1 MEPIHEGATGAAVED
16 IQERLASLGYDIE
29 KGERDARAFGRATA
43 TAVARFRLDHGL
55 SLGDAVDAPTWSVL
69 VDECYQLGDR
79 TLYLRLPNFHGN
91 DVRQLQERLNVLGF
105 SCGTVD
111 GVYGVHTEA
120 AVKLFQESIGAL
132 ADGMAFQDTFDA
144 IERLRHVWAGKPAD
158 GPHPQGA
165 MGFAR
170 AANVLENAGIA
181 ITADDPI
188 SRNVAGRIWNL
199 AHATV
204 DDCAS
209 SWWTAPTTCAARRAS
224 SSSSPPR
231 RCRTTSPPAWAIS
244 RSTTWTRCRCA
255 CAPRFRAPA
264 PARAPSAS
272 SCPWARAPSRSAT
285 RRPLPSCSSTPSAPP
300 STASTCKNGT
310 GSNELLERDRLAQR
324 EGARRP
330 SPRII

>member
-1 MEPIHEGATGAAVED
+1 MEAIIEGATGAAVED
-16 IQERLASLGYDIE
+16 IQERLSSLGYAIE
-29 KGERDARAFGRATA
+29 GAELDARSFGHSTA

-55 SLGDAVDAPTWSVL
+55 SLGEAVDASTWSVL

-105 SCGTVD
+105 SCGPVD

-120 AVKLFQESIGAL
+120 AVKLFQESMGAL

-158 GPHPQGA
+158 GPHPQGS

-170 AANVLENAGIA
+170 AASVLESAGIA

-204 DDCAS
+204 DDCALELVDAPSGVRPETRVLIVLSTEPLPDNVASGVGNLALDDLDTLPLRLRTAIQS
-209 SWWTAPTTCAARRAS
+209 SGSAPRTVRIELPVGEGAFTTSDAQTFAVLLLDAICAA
-224 SSSSPPR
+224 
-231 RCRTTSPPAWAIS
+231 
-244 RSTTWTRCRCA
+244 
-255 CAPRFRAPA
+255 FDH
-264 PARAPSAS
+264 
-272 SCPWARAPSRSAT
+272 
-285 RRPLPSCSSTPSAPP
+285 LD
-300 STASTCKNGT
+300 
-310 GSNELLERDRLAQR
+310 L
-324 EGARRP
+324 
-330 SPRII
+330 

>member
-1 MEPIHEGATGAAVED
+1 METIHEGATGEAVED
-16 IQERLASLGYDIE
+16 IQERLTSLGYAIDRE
-29 KGERDARAFGRATA
+29 ERATRSFGRSTA
-43 TAVARFRLDHGL
+43 TAVARFRLDHDL
-55 SLGDAVDAPTWSVL
+55 SLGDVVDTETWSVL

-105 SCGTVD
+105 SCGPAD
-111 GVYGVHTEA
+111 GTYGVHTEA
-120 AVKLFQESIGAL
+120 AVKLFQESMGAL

-170 AANVLENAGIA
+170 AASVLEDAGIA

-204 DDCAS
+204 DDCSLELVDGPEGAS
-209 SWWTAPTTCAARRAS
+209 GDARVLIILSTEPLPDNVASGVGSLVLDDMDTLPLRLRTAIQSSEARPRTVRIELPVGTGAFTMSDAQTFAVLLLDAICAA
-224 SSSSPPR
+224 
-231 RCRTTSPPAWAIS
+231 
-244 RSTTWTRCRCA
+244 
-255 CAPRFRAPA
+255 FDH
-264 PARAPSAS
+264 
-272 SCPWARAPSRSAT
+272 
-285 RRPLPSCSSTPSAPP
+285 L
-300 STASTCKNGT
+300 
-310 GSNELLERDRLAQR
+310 EL
-324 EGARRP
+324 
-330 SPRII
+330 

>member
-1 MEPIHEGATGAAVED
+1 MDAIHKGATGVAVED
-16 IQERLASLGYDIE
+16 IQERLTSLGYTIE
-29 KGERDARAFGRATA
+29 KDERVERAFGRSTA

-55 SLGDAVDAPTWSVL
+55 SLGDVVDAPTWAIL

-105 SCGTVD
+105 SCGEPD

-144 IERLRHVWAGKPAD
+144 IERLRHVWAGKPAN

-170 AANVLENAGIA
+170 AASVLEAAGIA

-188 SRNVAGRIWNL
+188 SRNVAGRLWNL

-204 DDCAS
+204 DDCALELVDSPVDAADDTRVLIVLSTEPLPDNVASGVGNLTLDDFDTLPLRLRTAIQS
-209 SWWTAPTTCAARRAS
+209 SEAVPRAIRIELPVGTGAFTMSDAQTFAVLLLDAICAA
-224 SSSSPPR
+224 
-231 RCRTTSPPAWAIS
+231 
-244 RSTTWTRCRCA
+244 
-255 CAPRFRAPA
+255 FDH
-264 PARAPSAS
+264 
-272 SCPWARAPSRSAT
+272 
-285 RRPLPSCSSTPSAPP
+285 LD
-300 STASTCKNGT
+300 
-310 GSNELLERDRLAQR
+310 L
-324 EGARRP
+324 
-330 SPRII
+330 

>member
-105 SCGTVD
+105 SCGTAD

-170 AANVLENAGIA
+170 AASVLENAGIA

-204 DDCAS
+204 DDCALELVDAPADAGDDTRVLIVLSTEPLPDNVAAGVGNLSLDDVDTLPLRLRTAIQS
-209 SWWTAPTTCAARRAS
+209 SGTTPRAIRIELPVGAAAFTMSDAQTFAVLLLDAICAA
-224 SSSSPPR
+224 
-231 RCRTTSPPAWAIS
+231 
-244 RSTTWTRCRCA
+244 
-255 CAPRFRAPA
+255 FDH
-264 PARAPSAS
+264 
-272 SCPWARAPSRSAT
+272 
-285 RRPLPSCSSTPSAPP
+285 LD
-300 STASTCKNGT
+300 
-310 GSNELLERDRLAQR
+310 L
-324 EGARRP
+324 
-330 SPRII
+330 